1 VGTRAG
7 QGRQSSTLKPRAP
20 SAAPVTAEEVDAV
33 MSAARVLVGVIAA
46 SVAEVDDAVT
56 PPQLRV
62 LVLTASRG
70 PWNMAALAEALAVH
84 ASNATRTVDRLV
96 QAGLLLRRESPLDR
110 RNVELTL
117 SRRGQ
122 ALVRS
127 VMDHR
132 RQALERVLQAM
143 PADRRGELVPTLLA
157 FAEAAGE
164 PASNGMW
171 PDLSEP
177 HLR

>member
-1 VGTRAG
+1 MTAPA
-7 QGRQSSTLKPRAP
+7 RQRRQASARGKQE
-20 SAAPVTAEEVDAV
+20 AAPVTPEEVDAV

-70 PWNMAALAEALAVH
+70 PWNIAALAEALQVH
-84 ASNATRTVDRLV
+84 PSNATRTVDRLV
-96 QAGLLLRRESPLDR
+96 QAGLMLRRDSPVDR

-122 ALVRS
+122 ALVGS
-127 VMDHR
+127 VMEHR
-132 RQALERVLQAM
+132 RQALDRVLRAM
-143 PADRRGELVPTLLA
+143 PPESRRDLVPALLA
-157 FAEAAGE
+157 FADAAGE
-164 PASNGMW
+164 PPANGMW

-177 HLR
+177 HRP

>member
-1 VGTRAG
+1 
-7 QGRQSSTLKPRAP
+7 
-20 SAAPVTAEEVDAV
+20 
-33 MSAARVLVGVIAA
+33 
-46 SVAEVDDAVT
+46 
-56 PPQLRV
+56 
-62 LVLTASRG
+62 
-70 PWNMAALAEALAVH
+70 
-84 ASNATRTVDRLV
+84 V

-122 ALVRS
+122 DLVRS

-132 RQALERVLQAM
+132 RHALERVLQAM
-143 PADRRGELVPTLLA
+143 PADRRHEVVPTLLA

-164 PASNGMW
+164 PPINGMW

-177 HLR
+177 HLP

>member
-1 VGTRAG
+1 
-7 QGRQSSTLKPRAP
+7 
-20 SAAPVTAEEVDAV
+20 

-56 PPQLRV
+56 APQLRV

-70 PWNMAALAEALAVH
+70 PWNIAALAEALQVH
-84 ASNATRTVDRLV
+84 PSNATRTVDRLV
-96 QAGLLLRRESPLDR
+96 QAGLMLRRDSPVDR

-122 ALVRS
+122 ALVKS

-132 RQALERVLQAM
+132 RRALEQVLQAM
-143 PADRRGELVPTLLA
+143 PPECRRDLVPALLA
-157 FAEAAGE
+157 FADAAGE
-164 PASNGMW
+164 PPANGMW

-177 HLR
+177 HRPPQ